1 MLGLVSNYSTDEH
14 TIIGGELSIW
24 LKNLMEGDP
33 QRKGRLFL
41 LRYNKLEVFCIC
53 EWLGK
58 PKDVFVDVVNLGKTL
73 QSFTLEKANELRR
86 RLFSP
91 ITAEE
96 TSQAIIQIDS
106 DYHHNLNDE
115 DSEETERQERIAMGE

>member
-1 MLGLVSNYSTDEH
+1 MLGLVSDYSSDEH

-33 QRKGRLFL
+33 LRKDRLFL

-58 PKDVFVDVVNLGKTL
+58 PKDVFVDVVNLGKTI
-73 QSFTLEKANELRR
+73 QSFTHEKACELRK
-86 RLFSP
+86 RLFDP
-91 ITAEE
+91 LTAEE
-96 TSQAIIQIDS
+96 TRIAVSNADS
-106 DYHHNLNDE
+106 DYHHNLRDE
-115 DSEETERQERIAMGE
+115 DLEETERQERIAVGE

>member
-1 MLGLVSNYSTDEH
+1 MLGLASDYSSDEH

-24 LKNLMEGDP
+24 LKNLMKGDP
-33 QRKGRLFL
+33 KRKDRLFL

-58 PKDVFVDVVNLGKTL
+58 PKDVFVDVMNLGKSI
-73 QSFTLEKANELRR
+73 QSFTYEKAQELRK
-86 RLFSP
+86 RLFDP
-91 ITAEE
+91 LTAEDTCE
-96 TSQAIIQIDS
+96 MVAQTDS

-115 DSEETERQERIAMGE
+115 DLEETERQERIAVGE